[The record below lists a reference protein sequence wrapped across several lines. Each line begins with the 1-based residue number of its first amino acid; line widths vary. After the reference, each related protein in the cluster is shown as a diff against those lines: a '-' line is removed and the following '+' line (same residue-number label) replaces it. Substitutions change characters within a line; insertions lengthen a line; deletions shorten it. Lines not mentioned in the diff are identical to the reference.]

1 MTEADQS
8 VRFFV
13 FLEIF
18 IIFVVNPEKLLRKM
32 KDDKHI
38 WDDFRFGDEAAF
50 KFIFETYHHPL
61 FNYGHKFTA
70 DDHVIQDALQNLFVK
85 LWKNRGSIRETG
97 SVKNYLYKSFRRI
110 LLRMLDLRHRK
121 YEFSALIEDTEWS
134 NRLESEQ
141 YNVSRERLD
150 DIRVNLARALE
161 KMSPRQREII
171 HLRYYE
177 EIEYDEIAVIMQL
190 SVSSTYKL
198 LYKAIDTLR
207 NHLSRSDLFLLTI
220 LLAFKKA

>member
-1 MTEADQS
+1 
-8 VRFFV
+8 
-13 FLEIF
+13 
-18 IIFVVNPEKLLRKM
+18 M
-32 KDDKHI
+32 KDDKLI

-50 KFIFETYHHPL
+50 KLIFETYHDPL
-61 FNYGHKFTA
+61 FNYGHKFTT

-85 LWKNRGSIRETG
+85 LWKNRARIRETG

-121 YEFSALIEDTEWS
+121 YEFSALIEDSEWD
-134 NRLESEQ
+134 NRVDSGQ
-141 YNVSRERLD
+141 NMVSSDRLD
-150 DIRVNLARALE
+150 DIRANLAHALE

-177 EIEYDEIAVIMQL
+177 EMEYDEIAVIMQL

-220 LLAFKKA
+220 LLSLKKA

>member
-1 MTEADQS
+1 MKED
-8 VRFFV
+8 
-13 FLEIF
+13 
-18 IIFVVNPEKLLRKM
+18 KL
-32 KDDKHI
+32 I

-50 KFIFETYHHPL
+50 KHIFETYHLPL

-97 SVKNYLYKSFRRI
+97 SIKNYLYKSFRRI

-121 YEFSALIEDTEWS
+121 YEFSALIEDSEWS
-134 NRLESEQ
+134 NRLDNEQ
-141 YNVSRERLD
+141 YIISRERLD
-150 DIRVNLARALE
+150 DIRANLARALE

-220 LLAFKKA
+220 LLTLKKA